1 MENTLIGT
9 KGWSHK
15 TWLGSFYPDDMPVDW
30 QLDYYSNQFACV
42 LVTQQEWEQWSTEQI
57 VEIANNLAEETF
69 FITLLVSTC
78 KKDQLK
84 KIKKVLGNL
93 FHGVLVT
100 KYLDFYSNDLAVE
113 ITIKSRDARINTK
126 LTNNRLTTNWQFQ
139 YENNFYTGFP
149 LIELNLAK
157 LSIVEQKELLINLSQ
172 SFPKTIN
179 GGLIYITNIEENTQ
193 KIEDFKILAELLGL

>member
-1 MENTLIGT
+1 
-9 KGWSHK
+9 
-15 TWLGSFYPDDMPVDW
+15 MPVDW

-42 LVTQQEWEQWSTEQI
+42 LVAQQEWEQWSTEQI

-84 KIKKVLGNL
+84 KIKKALGDL

-100 KYLDFYSNDLAVE
+100 KYLDFYSDDLAVE
-113 ITIKSRDARINTK
+113 ITIKSRDARVNTK
-126 LTNNRLTTNWQFQ
+126 LTNNGLTANRLTTNWQFQ
-139 YENNFYTGFP
+139 YKNNFYTGFP

-157 LSIVEQKELLINLSQ
+157 LSIVEQKELLINLSK

-179 GGLIYITNIEENTQ
+179 GGFIYIINIEENTQ
-193 KIEDFKILAELLGL
+193 KIVDFKILAELLGL